1 MNISIT
7 EPVKMQQSTLPE
19 VALVSNIMLLTK
31 ATSDNVHEFHGSD
44 PNQFNLDFKGGS
56 NISRGVPLFLKYQVG
71 LGVQIFQNIW
81 TGGRGVQI
89 CCDKSHSRLQSRPS
103 IL

>member
-1 MNISIT
+1 MNISTT

-31 ATSDNVHEFHGSD
+31 ATSGNVHEFHGSD

-56 NISRGVPLFLKYQVG
+56 NILRGVPIFLKY
-71 LGVQIFQNIW
+71 L
-81 TGGRGVQI
+81 
-89 CCDKSHSRLQSRPS
+89 D
-103 IL
+103 